1 MPKPKLKRHNIK
13 NFYYFVRSK
22 AKKIGKPFDKKSKKG
37 RNFAISP
44 YDYAAMF
51 IISTFFD
58 WSLRDDEFFSEVLC
72 GKHVDHSTFGK
83 AFAKIPYYYIKWL
96 IFLTR
101 NYIRNLIDE
110 KPVLISDSTGV
121 RTDRLYIPLIFKCKY
136 RKRKV
141 IEKLNILAEY
151 YPKNKLIV
159 IANADSIFRSDAIAA
174 SIMLDEIE
182 TKADYLFADAA
193 HDSEELLFKCYR
205 KKIKPVIRIRKYHR
219 NPRKY
224 RRKVMKDFDENAYR
238 SYRGVIEGI
247 FGGLENRRL
256 LFTRY
261 KKKSMRIKHVIAMA
275 AVHNLRVCMA
285 ITFIIWIYST
295 NPNFL

>member
-1 MPKPKLKRHNIK
+1 MCIRI
-13 NFYYFVRSK
+13 YYFVRSK

-72 GKHVDHSTFGK
+72 EKHVDHSTFGK

-101 NYIRNLIDE
+101 NYTRNLIDE

-121 RTDRLYIPLIFKCKY
+121 RTDRLY
-136 RKRKV
+136 
-141 IEKLNILAEY
+141 
-151 YPKNKLIV
+151 
-159 IANADSIFRSDAIAA
+159 AIAA

-182 TKADYLFADAA
+182 TKADHLFEMLMIQKNFF
-193 HDSEELLFKCYR
+193 SNVIGR
-205 KKIKPVIRIRKYHR
+205 K
-219 NPRKY
+219 
-224 RRKVMKDFDENAYR
+224 
-238 SYRGVIEGI
+238 
-247 FGGLENRRL
+247 
-256 LFTRY
+256 
-261 KKKSMRIKHVIAMA
+261 
-275 AVHNLRVCMA
+275 
-285 ITFIIWIYST
+285 
-295 NPNFL
+295 